1 MADTS
6 QRKPRRQSQGTT
18 EIERNRRFASIPQ
31 GNEVAGNVYNTIRGY
46 SGLGIDFQNTE
57 NFNQSDADYTNS
69 AYTVYNEILLST
81 KNLEGRLANSTYTV
95 TFNSNTYTF
104 TAATDTISEVVT
116 SNAPEQE
123 YQDKTVAL
131 SPI

>member
-69 AYTVYNEILLST
+69 AYTVYNEAEPLL

-104 TAATDTISEVVT
+104 TAKSATIGELVT
-116 SNAPEQE
+116 SVAPEQE